1 MWARARIDSPRRIK
15 RCSITLCSHEEAA
28 LKRSDQ
34 FADSVRERTP
44 DLKHQPKRWILPVIL
59 LACGIFLYLQVF
71 LLPATPRLASGDQ
84 AIYLHHAT
92 RMLDS
97 QIIYRDCDHF
107 TLPGTD
113 VLYAVLFK
121 LFGVRAWIP
130 QALLIS
136 IGLFAVWLSIR
147 ISRAL
152 LAGGLPGKQI
162 LLPGFL
168 FLTLPFSGYL
178 DATHH
183 WYSALAGIAAL
194 AVAIERRSAARIA
207 WAGTLWGL
215 ATCFSQSMVLGALGF
230 SLFLLWEG
238 RHNGES
244 WSLLLKKEAGLLGSF
259 VAIVV
264 AFNFYF
270 LWKVGVRQ
278 FLYYTVIFVAK
289 YYSADR
295 FNTWRVYLHAWP
307 SIHSWP
313 NWADLGAWPFI
324 HILIPWLY
332 IVFFSHYWS
341 AARSR
346 PKLPWERLMLVN
358 ITGLSLFLAIAS
370 APAYNRLYT
379 VSLPGIII
387 LLVWFTSSSVWAGK
401 LLSPILWTA
410 VIVLGVGKP
419 IVTQTRWKAFLD
431 LPSGRTAF
439 FQPAVYEKTKWV
451 AEQTEPSEYFF
462 GDPLLCFELWL
473 RNPTRVPFLRPTDY
487 TRPEEVR
494 NVVES
499 LENHQVRFVSWYRGL
514 DIPDGEGNHLA
525 PISLYL
531 RSHYHVVETFANE
544 DKIWERNHE

>member
-1 MWARARIDSPRRIK
+1 MRH
-15 RCSITLCSHEEAA
+15 CSYEETG
-28 LKRSDQ
+28 LKHSAQ
-34 FADSVRERTP
+34 FSDSVREQAP
-44 DLKHQPKRWILPVIL
+44 GHAEHQPKRWLLPLSL

-71 LLPATPRLASGDQ
+71 VFPATPRSASGDQ

-92 RMLDS
+92 RMLDG
-97 QIIYRDCDHF
+97 QIIYRDYDHF

-113 VLYAVLFK
+113 VLYAALFK
-121 LFGVRAWIP
+121 LFGVKAWIP
-130 QALLIS
+130 QAMLIL
-136 IGLFAVWLSIR
+136 IGVVPVWLSTR
-147 ISRAL
+147 IARAL
-152 LAGGLPGKQI
+152 QAGELPGKQV

-168 FLTLPFSGYL
+168 FLALPFSGYL

-207 WAGTLWGL
+207 WAGALWGL
-215 ATCFSQSMVLGALGF
+215 ATCFSQSMMLGALGF
-230 SLFLLWEG
+230 GLFLLWER
-238 RHNGES
+238 RHDGES
-244 WSLLLKKEAGLLGSF
+244 WSLLLKKEASLLAGF
-259 VAIVV
+259 VATVV
-264 AFNFYF
+264 VFNCYF
-270 LWKVGVRQ
+270 VWKVGVRR

-295 FNTWRVYLHAWP
+295 FNTWRVYLHEWP
-307 SIHSWP
+307 SIHSGP
-313 NWADLGAWPFI
+313 NWADLAAWPFV

-332 IVFFSHYWS
+332 VVFFLHYWF

-358 ITGLSLFLAIAS
+358 ITGLSLFLTIAS

-379 VSLPGIII
+379 VSLPGII
-387 LLVWFTSSSVWAGK
+387 LLVWFTSSSAWAGK
-401 LLSPILWTA
+401 FLSPILWAA
-410 VIVLGVGKP
+410 VIVLGVAKP

-439 FQPAVYEKTKWV
+439 FQPAVYQKTKWV
-451 AEQTEPSEYFF
+451 AERTRPSEYFF

-487 TRPEEVR
+487 TRPEEVQ

-499 LENHQVRFVSWYRGL
+499 LENHRVRFVSWYRGL
-514 DIPDGEGNHLA
+514 DIPDGEGNHLD
-525 PISLYL
+525 PINLYL
-531 RSHYHVVETFANE
+531 RSHYHVVETFANG

>member
-1 MWARARIDSPRRIK
+1 
-15 RCSITLCSHEEAA
+15 
-28 LKRSDQ
+28 
-34 FADSVRERTP
+34 
-44 DLKHQPKRWILPVIL
+44 
-59 LACGIFLYLQVF
+59 LYLQVF
-71 LLPATPRLASGDQ
+71 VLPATPRVASGDQ

-92 RMLDS
+92 RMLDG
-97 QIIYRDCDHF
+97 QIIYRDYDHF

-113 VLYAVLFK
+113 VLYAALFK

-130 QALLIS
+130 QAMLIL
-136 IGLFAVWLSIR
+136 IGVVTVWLSIR

-152 LAGGLPGKQI
+152 LVGGLPGKQI
-162 LLPGFL
+162 LLPGLL

-183 WYSALAGIAAL
+183 WYSALAGMAAL
-194 AVAIERRSAARIA
+194 AVAIERRSTTRMA

-230 SLFLLWEG
+230 SLFLLWER

-244 WSLLLKKEAGLLGSF
+244 WRLLLKKEAALLGSF

-270 LWKVGVRQ
+270 FLKVGVGR

-295 FNTWRVYLHAWP
+295 FNTWRVYLHALP
-307 SIHSWP
+307 SIQSWP
-313 NWADLGAWPFI
+313 NWADFAALPFI

-332 IVFFSHYWS
+332 IAFFLHYWF
-341 AARSR
+341 AAPSR
-346 PKLPWERLMLVN
+346 ANLPWERLVLVN
-358 ITGLSLFLAIAS
+358 ITGLSLFLAVAS

-379 VSLPGIII
+379 VSLPGII
-387 LLVWFTSSSVWAGK
+387 LLVWFTDSSVWAGK
-401 LLSPILWTA
+401 VLSPILWTT
-410 VIVLGVGKP
+410 VIVLGVVKP
-419 IVTQTRWKAFLD
+419 VVTQTRWKAFLD
-431 LPSGRTAF
+431 LPTGRTAF

-451 AEQTEPSEYFF
+451 SERTEPSDYFF
-462 GDPLLCFELWL
+462 GDPLVCFELWL

-487 TRPEEVR
+487 TRPDEVR

-499 LENHQVRFVSWYRGL
+499 LEHHQVRFVSWYRGL

-525 PISLYL
+525 PLSLYL
-531 RSHYHVVETFANE
+531 RSHYHVAETFGNG